1 MKRFNYILPMLV
13 GVLAFGNFLWMLKIP
28 YYDLAVG
35 SFFVSIICI
44 GLAKIEFDSMNT
56 PK

>member
-1 MKRFNYILPMLV
+1 MKRLDYILPMLV
-13 GVLAFGNFLWMLKIP
+13 GVLAFGNFLWMLTLS

-35 SFFVSIICI
+35 SFFVAIMSI
-44 GLAKIEFDSMNT
+44 GLAMIELDKMNT

>member
-1 MKRFNYILPMLV
+1 MNRFNYILPMLV
-13 GVLAFGNFLWMLKIP
+13 GVLAFGNFLWMLNIP

>member
-28 YYDLAVG
+28 YYELAVV
-35 SFFVSIICI
+35 SFFVAIICI
-44 GLAKIEFDSMNT
+44 GIAKIEFDSMNT